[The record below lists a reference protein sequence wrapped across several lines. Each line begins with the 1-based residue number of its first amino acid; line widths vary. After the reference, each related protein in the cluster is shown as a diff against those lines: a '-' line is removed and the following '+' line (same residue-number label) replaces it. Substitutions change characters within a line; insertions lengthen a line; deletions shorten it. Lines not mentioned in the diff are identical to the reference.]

1 MRLQDYEIDTL
12 ERAEQAASFL
22 LGRFQDQ
29 MPQALA
35 VNLDMWRVDVMDL
48 LKERSAARDKARRS

>member
-22 LGRFQDQ
+22 LGRFRDQ
-29 MPQALA
+29 MSPSLA
-35 VNLDMWRVDVMDL
+35 VNLDMWRMEVMHL
-48 LKERSAARDKARRS
+48 LKERSAARDKAPRS